1 MASERDSME
10 LGNGSVGFR
19 SQKITPAEAH
29 QRPDLALSLWGN
41 SVSTTQYF
49 ESISPNPNPF

>member
-29 QRPDLALSLWGN
+29 QRPDLTLSLWGKL
-41 SVSTTQYF
+41 SVSHLIF
-49 ESISPNPNPF
+49 